1 LLLYL
6 RENFQFITTCLVW
19 VLLGIIFSPIALFLI
34 PISFFIFYKKNFEVE
49 IFLSFILIL
58 TLSDSRDS
66 SLIWAGQ
73 IKNILIILLSLVV
86 LKKYQQ
92 INNKINFHLFIV
104 PFIVIA
110 AFCLFKSPDIITGSQ
125 KTLSYFLLFFIV
137 PNYFSYLYQNYGV
150 ELIKKTIWFITTLLV
165 IGFII
170 RFFNSNFVTLA
181 NRYRGILGNPNGL
194 GIYAFLYFCFFTIS
208 NELFKE
214 LFTSRQK
221 LFIYFFIVISLI
233 LCGARSSII
242 AVGIFLIFRYFNKLS
257 PFLSFLLL
265 IIFIISYEYVSL
277 NFESIIINLGL
288 EKYFRID
295 TLKNGSGRLVAWE
308 FAWKNIE
315 YNFFLGRGFSYTEYL
330 YKLNFSMLNKLGH
343 QGAAHNAYLT
353 LWLDTGL
360 IGLTAFLFGLIGI
373 IIKLSK
379 MSKSVFPLLF
389 AVIFSNQFE
398 SWLTASLNPFTIIFL
413 MCLSLIYV
421 VSIVESNLKTNTI
434 SN

>member
-1 LLLYL
+1 MLLYL
-6 RENFQFITTCLVW
+6 RENFQFITICLVW
-19 VLLGIIFSPIALFLI
+19 VILGIIFSPIAFFLI
-34 PISFFIFYKKNFEVE
+34 PISFLVFYKKNFEIE

-58 TLSDSRDS
+58 TLSDSRYYG
-66 SLIWAGQ
+66 LIWAGQ

-92 INNKINFHLFIV
+92 IDNKINFHLFIV

-110 AFCLFKSPDIITGSQ
+110 AFCLIKSPDIITGSQ

-150 ELIKKTIWFITTLLV
+150 ELIQKIIWFITTLLI
-165 IGFII
+165 IGFFI
-170 RFFNSNFVTLA
+170 RFINPNFVILA
-181 NRYRGILGNPNGL
+181 DRYKSILGNPNGL
-194 GIYAFLYFCFFTIS
+194 GIYTFLFFCFFTIS
-208 NELFKE
+208 NEIFKDLFNTKQR
-214 LFTSRQK
+214 S
-221 LFIYFFIVISLI
+221 FIYSVILISLL

-265 IIFIISYEYVSL
+265 IIFIISYEYVNL

-330 YKLNFSMLNKLGH
+330 YKLNFSMLSKLGH

-353 LWLDTGL
+353 LWLDSGL

-373 IIKLSK
+373 VIKISK

-434 SN
+434 SI